1 MAKKKTIKKKN
12 PKFFIKEK
20 KKLTFDQEFQIMK
33 LVLDKFLWLGFAI
46 MAFGMYMIII
56 DSNYIFKGISFMIVG
71 VIILVLFMMLLIKEY
86 EIIK

>member
-1 MAKKKTIKKKN
+1 MTQKNKTQEKSDFFVKK
-12 PKFFIKEK
+12 K

-46 MAFGMYMIII
+46 MAFGLYMIVLNE
-56 DSNYIFKGISFMIVG
+56 NYIYKGISFMIVG